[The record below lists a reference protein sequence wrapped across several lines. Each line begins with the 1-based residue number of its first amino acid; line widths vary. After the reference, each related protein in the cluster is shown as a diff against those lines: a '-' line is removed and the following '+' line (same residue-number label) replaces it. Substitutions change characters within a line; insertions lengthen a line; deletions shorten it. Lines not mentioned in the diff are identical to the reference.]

1 MQYEK
6 LKELIA
12 EHKKEWT
19 LVAITLIATG
29 ILVSGFYFLPKL
41 TNKIKSANTSVPEEF
56 LSARSRA
63 GDAADRISQITDT
76 YGSSIERI
84 REAEKNGE
92 FRDGLS
98 LILDEV
104 NRNEEVR
111 VIAEDLSIELSGM
124 AQHLAVIQPPQASEV
139 ALNAITTGIELVQH
153 LISYNNTTRDL
164 LYTLELRFSTGDDEE
179 TREKIEE
186 LITDMNEEAD
196 VINNLG
202 SEYRGLMIQFDA
214 LTA

>member
-1 MQYEK
+1 M
-6 LKELIA
+6 
-12 EHKKEWT
+12 
-19 LVAITLIATG
+19 
-29 ILVSGFYFLPKL
+29 S
-41 TNKIKSANTSVPEEF
+41 
-56 LSARSRA
+56 
-63 GDAADRISQITDT
+63 
-76 YGSSIERI
+76 
-84 REAEKNGE
+84 
-92 FRDGLS
+92 
-98 LILDEV
+98 
-104 NRNEEVR
+104 
-111 VIAEDLSIELSGM
+111 
-124 AQHLAVIQPPQASEV
+124 
-139 ALNAITTGIELVQH
+139 AITTGIELVQH